1 MDEKKISKI
10 QDKRDKPQNI
20 SEDDSDDLAAW
31 RAYSKQK
38 TKPVNVEEML
48 ALLDR

>member
-1 MDEKKISKI
+1 MDEKKIYKA
-10 QDKRDKPQNI
+10 QDKKDKPQNI

-31 RAYSKQK
+31 RAYGKQK
-38 TKPVNVEEML
+38 TEVINVEEML